1 MVTQGLE
8 YSPLRGLEL
17 QPGTIIAF
25 SRPIDLWMDPEFPI
39 HLESEGI
46 PQPPAAIVME
56 YTREDGYISLSW
68 GGRAVL
74 LEGWDV
80 VKVRIIW
87 SPSKLKLSRLQ

>member
-1 MVTQGLE
+1 VVTQGLE

-39 HLESEGI
+39 HLASEGI
-46 PQPPAAIVME
+46 PQPPAAIVVE

-80 VKVRIIW
+80 VKIKVVW
-87 SPSKLKLSRLQ
+87 SPVKVQQDRL